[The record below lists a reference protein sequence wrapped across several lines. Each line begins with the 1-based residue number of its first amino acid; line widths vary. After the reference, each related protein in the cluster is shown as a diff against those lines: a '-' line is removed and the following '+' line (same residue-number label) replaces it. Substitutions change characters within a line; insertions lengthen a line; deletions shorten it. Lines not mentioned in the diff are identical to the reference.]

1 MEKINQLLEKLNYKL
16 PISLSKRY
24 DKLKNLL
31 IEVKKQEKEYSE
43 NEDDD
48 SKNALDEIIE
58 FYEQECE
65 ELQYDLIQLVNKK
78 QQAEN
83 KAKAEAE
90 NKAKVEAENRAK
102 AEAENRAKRQAE
114 IRAKREAEYKAKIEA
129 ENKNKEEETKQ
140 PNEEKIE
147 EDKNLKTEKEKK
159 SGIGWGSLVLG
170 GALLILSAGAINY
183 FGKRN

>member
-78 QQAEN
+78 QQIEN
-83 KAKAEAE
+83 KSKAEAQ

-102 AEAENRAKRQAE
+102 AENENRAKRQAE
-114 IRAKREAEYKAKIEA
+114 IRAKREAEH
-129 ENKNKEEETKQ
+129 KNKEEEIKQSEVKEIQAEENTK
-140 PNEEKIE
+140 N
-147 EDKNLKTEKEKK
+147 EKEKK
-159 SGIGWGSLVLG
+159 PGIGWGSLVIG